1 MISADQLADA
11 LGLTPSEA
19 AIVARLAAR
28 KVWVDAAVLNEC
40 TAAASRKF
48 DHAAGVR
55 RIGALRVHVHNI
67 RWKLG
72 QDAILCME
80 GRGYTLGAPGVLAV
94 KRVTALLGSNR
105 EEIRHAGVD
114 IGAS

>member
-19 AIVARLAAR
+19 AIVARLARSSA
-28 KVWVDAAVLNEC
+28 WVTPEALNEV
-40 TAAASRKF
+40 TADASRMY
-48 DHAAGVR
+48 DHAAGIR
-55 RIGALRVHVHNI
+55 RIGALRVHIHNL

-72 QDAILCME
+72 KDAILCMD

-94 KRVTALLGSNR
+94 KRVLALLGENQER
-105 EEIRHAGVD
+105 ERA
-114 IGAS
+114 